1 MLQIFAVF
9 FNLLFICRYIYYLI
23 LQVILLLGYGPD
35 TPPRKLFWQRKNP
48 KVGSS
53 TSSDRSCLEDE
64 VKNELRVLNL
74 FSWRPVV
81 LFLFWTLLWSSYVLV
96 LCGMYVQQHGGL
108 PEMFKR
114 FFFCRQNVLF
124 KYYYYYA
131 FLMTILQV
139 PKHIWLSEEH
149 GF

>member
-114 FFFCRQNVLF
+114 FFFVDKMFCLN
-124 KYYYYYA
+124 
-131 FLMTILQV
+131 TITIM
-139 PKHIWLSEEH
+139 HFW
-149 GF
+149 